1 MQISLASFIIF
12 FFGKYVGY
20 DHDLAKRLGRN
31 PTISFFSGI
40 SDYAGQ
46 TGVKSLASQFVEN

>member
-1 MQISLASFIIF
+1 LASFIIF

-20 DHDLAKRLGRN
+20 DHHLAKRLGRN